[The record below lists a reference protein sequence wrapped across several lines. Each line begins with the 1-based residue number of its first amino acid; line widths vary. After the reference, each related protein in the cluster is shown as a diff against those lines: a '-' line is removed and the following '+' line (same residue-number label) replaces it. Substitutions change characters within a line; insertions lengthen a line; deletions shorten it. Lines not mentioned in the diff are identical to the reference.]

1 MGELIRP
8 RPPSLWHLRGAR
20 ECGLPSLT
28 WPVVLPQLLAKEP
41 LLPVEQR
48 PLVLPG
54 PGGSP
59 VMVTDTTRVHTA
71 PPRGRA
77 RHGARG
83 FCILA
88 AVKSLHF
95 TLLPFLA
102 SRNLAP
108 AGQMFL
114 WSYVIS
120 GEGYLPSSSW
130 DRSKISQL
138 STLKHYMVSAC
149 RTGQGKPHVRLR
161 SRVWGRVR
169 SFGDA
174 GGPTGEVSLHWAG
187 L

>member
-41 LLPVEQR
+41 LLPGEQR

-77 RHGARG
+77 RHGAWG

-102 SRNLAP
+102 RSALPGPSR
-108 AGQMFL
+108 AGVSLVLRHFRGRV
-114 WSYVIS
+114 S
-120 GEGYLPSSSW
+120 
-130 DRSKISQL
+130 SQL
-138 STLKHYMVSAC
+138 LMGSNSPHARGRVSDGRQVPVESGVC
-149 RTGQGKPHVRLR
+149 LQRTGVL
-161 SRVWGRVR
+161 
-169 SFGDA
+169 
-174 GGPTGEVSLHWAG
+174 
-187 L
+187 